1 MKASGIHKMMCLLEG
16 ASSYGPTAPDTM
28 DFGPKVNRKATVVW
42 STLLV
47 TSTQVCGKTT
57 WLMAMD
63 RTNTETGTSMKGC
76 GRTICSMGR
85 VLRYGLTVRCTRVNI
100 KRVKNTARA
109 SLFGVIRAVLR
120 GNSLKTICMDKVSIL
135 GVMGGCIVGNGN
147 IRKCKDGGYFH
158 GLMAESML
166 VIIRMI

>member
-1 MKASGIHKMMCLLEG
+1 
-16 ASSYGPTAPDTM
+16 
-28 DFGPKVNRKATVVW
+28 
-42 STLLV
+42 
-47 TSTQVCGKTT
+47 
-57 WLMAMD
+57 MAMD

-85 VLRYGLTVRCTRVNI
+85 VLRYGLTVQCTRVNI

-109 SLFGVIRAVLR
+109 SLFGVIRAALR
-120 GNSLKTICMDKVSIL
+120 GNSLKTIYMDKVNIL

-166 VIIRMI
+166 VIIRMT